1 MITLKN
7 IHKLYKTRSGHH
19 TVLDGVDL
27 EVRSGEK
34 IGIVGGNGAG
44 KSTLIR
50 ILSGA
55 EQPTC
60 GQVVRG
66 MNISWPLAFGG
77 AFQGGLTGMDNVRF
91 VCRVYGADI
100 DQVSHFVRDFSE
112 LGAFLHEPVKT
123 YSTGMRAR
131 LAFAVS
137 MAIDFDCYL
146 IDEIVA
152 VGDRRFH
159 DKCHEELFVK
169 RQTKAMII
177 VSHDPRYIMEHCD
190 RACVLVK
197 GKLHH
202 FDSVNSAYEFFNG
215 SLS

>member
-1 MITLKN
+1 MIALRN
-7 IHKLYKTRSGHH
+7 IHKQYKTRNGHH

-27 EVRSGEK
+27 SVSAGEK
-34 IGIVGGNGAG
+34 VGIIGGNGAG

-55 EQPTC
+55 EKPTR
-60 GQVVRG
+60 GQVLRG

-91 VCRVYGADI
+91 VCRIYGSDI
-100 DQVSHFVRDFSE
+100 GKASQFVKDFSE
-112 LGAFLHEPVKT
+112 LGPFLHEPVKT

-177 VSHDPRYIMEHCD
+177 ISHDPHYIKAHCN

-202 FDSVNSAYEFFNG
+202 FESVDGAYDFFNG
-215 SLS
+215 NS